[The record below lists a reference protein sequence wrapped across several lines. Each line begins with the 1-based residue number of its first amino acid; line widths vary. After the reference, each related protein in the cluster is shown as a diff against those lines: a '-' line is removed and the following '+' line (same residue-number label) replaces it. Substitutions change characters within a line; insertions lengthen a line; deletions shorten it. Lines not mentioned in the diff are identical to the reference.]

1 MNRRLATTLASA
13 AFLAFVSVPAA
24 FSGAHQH
31 SAQEGQQQQEQEQPT
46 PRSGQKVTKE
56 VQSSCPVH
64 PEIKTRTAGK
74 CPKCRMQERAEKQQ
88 REKGKGRVRQQQQG
102 NDTND

>member
-24 FSGAHQH
+24 LSGAQQQG
-31 SAQEGQQQQEQEQPT
+31 AQEGQQQEQAT
-46 PRSGQKVTKE
+46 PRSGTKVTKE
-56 VQSSCPVH
+56 VQASCPVH

-74 CPKCRMQERAEKQQ
+74 CPKCRMQERTEKNA

>member
-24 FSGAHQH
+24 LSGA
-31 SAQEGQQQQEQEQPT
+31 QQPAPEDQPT
-46 PRSGQKVTKE
+46 PRTGQKVTKA

-64 PEIKTRTAGK
+64 PEIKARTAGK
-74 CPKCRMQERAEKQQ
+74 CPKCRMQERNEKSS
-88 REKGKGRVRQQQQG
+88 REKGKGRVRQQQQE
-102 NDTND
+102 NDAND

>member
-24 FSGAHQH
+24 LSGAQQP
-31 SAQEGQQQQEQEQPT
+31 AQEEQQQQQPT
-46 PRSGQKVTKE
+46 QRTGQKVTKE

-64 PEIKTRTAGK
+64 PEIKARTAGK
-74 CPKCRMQERAEKQQ
+74 CPKCRMQERSEKSS
-88 REKGKGRVRQQQQG
+88 REKGKGRVRQQQQE
-102 NDTND
+102 NDAND